1 MDNPAKSATA
11 VKDPVCGMTVHP
23 ASARYRL
30 EHAGKTHY
38 FCSNHCV
45 EKFKA
50 DPEKYL
56 NQPAQFGSPSL
67 VMLGGQPA
75 STHAPAAAKVKD
87 PVCGMD
93 VDPATAKHKL
103 DYAGKTSY
111 FCSARCLEKFRA
123 NSDAYLAPPAAAS
136 AHTVQLVPAP
146 AKVALSA
153 ETQVAASPAKRNYV
167 C

>member
-11 VKDPVCGMTVHP
+11 VKDPVCGMTVDP

-50 DPEKYL
+50 DSEKYL

-75 STHAPAAAKVKD
+75 STHAPAGAKV
-87 PVCGMD
+87 
-93 VDPATAKHKL
+93 
-103 DYAGKTSY
+103 
-111 FCSARCLEKFRA
+111 
-123 NSDAYLAPPAAAS
+123 
-136 AHTVQLVPAP
+136 
-146 AKVALSA
+146 A

-167 C
+167 CAMCPEVRESK

>member
-75 STHAPAAAKVKD
+75 STHAPAAAKVKIRFAAWTET
-87 PVCGMD
+87 P
-93 VDPATAKHKL
+93 PRPN
-103 DYAGKTSY
+103 TS
-111 FCSARCLEKFRA
+111 SITREI
-123 NSDAYLAPPAAAS
+123 
-136 AHTVQLVPAP
+136 
-146 AKVALSA
+146 
-153 ETQVAASPAKRNYV
+153 
-167 C
+167 